1 MPKRNSRRKYHAS
14 KAGRPRLYAGP
25 TPETLAKLRPCSIRE
40 ASAIG
45 AVDQDQMA
53 AAYEIAEALAAV
65 TGAVSIR
72 TPGRLDESRSTGSGP
87 ASGRAVWLERT
98 WRRWLARCADLRV
111 PTIPVRLWA
120 IDGLSWRVLTGQQ
133 QREALEALEA
143 WIVARKPERGAGR
156 AA

>member
-1 MPKRNSRRKYHAS
+1 MPKRNSRRKSHAS
-14 KAGRPRLYAGP
+14 TGRPRLYAGP

-65 TGAVSIR
+65 TGAVGIR
-72 TPGRLDESRSTGSGP
+72 TPGLLDETRATGGGAP
-87 ASGRAVWLERT
+87 SGRAVWLERT

-111 PTIPVRLWA
+111 ATIPVRLWA
-120 IDGLSWRVLTGQQ
+120 IDGLSWRALTGQQ